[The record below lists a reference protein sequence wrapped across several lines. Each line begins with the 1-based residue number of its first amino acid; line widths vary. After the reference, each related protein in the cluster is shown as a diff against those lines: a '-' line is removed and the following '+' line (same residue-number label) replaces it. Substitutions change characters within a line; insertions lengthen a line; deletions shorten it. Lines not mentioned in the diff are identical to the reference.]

1 MLNCLTLS
9 GTRLA
14 RPAARHYNEG
24 VIRRERTLNRNNSPV
39 TRIVVVGGGAGGLE
53 LATRLGHRYARDSSV
68 NITLVDRSYSH
79 LWKPLLHE
87 VAAGTLNSNTDELS
101 YLAQAHWHHFEFRLG
116 ALLAL
121 DRAAK
126 TITIAASLDANG
138 HEYIPQRHLPY
149 TFLVLAI
156 GSVTNDF
163 GIPGVAEHCLFLDSR
178 EQADAFHQHL
188 VRACYAADAQNEPV
202 HPGQLHV
209 AIAGAGATGV
219 ELAAELHYSLHTLV
233 GFGLDHIDVAKDIRI
248 HLVEASDRI
257 LPSLPVTIAAS
268 TQTILERIG
277 VIVHTGDPIAHATAD
292 GLKTASGKFIA
303 ADIKVWAAG
312 IRGPAVLS
320 SLDGLAVNRANQLT
334 VRTTLQTTLD
344 DDIFALGDCAACPR
358 DATHLV
364 PPRAQAAHQQASLLV
379 RSIDC
384 RRRGLPLPNYIYQ
397 DFGSLINLSRYSAI
411 GNLMGN
417 LFRRHTTTLPLEG
430 WLARW
435 AYLSLYKMHQIA
447 VQGWLRTALT
457 TAADL
462 LTRAGRPRL
471 KLH

>member
-1 MLNCLTLS
+1 M
-9 GTRLA
+9 
-14 RPAARHYNEG
+14 
-24 VIRRERTLNRNNSPV
+24 NNSPV

-53 LATRLGHRYARDSSV
+53 LATRLGERYARDTSV
-68 NITLVDRSYSH
+68 AVTLVDRSYSH

-87 VAAGTLNSNTDELS
+87 VAAGTLNSNSDELS

-116 ALLAL
+116 ALLAV
-121 DRAAK
+121 DRSAK
-126 TITIAASLDANG
+126 TITIAAAVDIDG
-138 HEYIPQRHLPY
+138 HEYIPQRQLAY
-149 TFLVLAI
+149 TYLVLAI

-163 GIPGVAEHCLFLDSR
+163 GIEGVAKHCLFLDSR
-178 EQADAFHQHL
+178 EQADALHQYL
-188 VRACYAADAQNEPV
+188 VRACYAADAQSEPV
-202 HPGQLHV
+202 RAGQLHV

-219 ELAAELHYSLHTLV
+219 ELAAELHHSLHTLV
-233 GFGLDHIDVAKDIRI
+233 GFGLNHIDVAKDIRI

-257 LPSLPVTIAAS
+257 LPGLPAAIAIS
-268 TQTILERIG
+268 THAVLERIG
-277 VIVHTGDPIAHATAD
+277 VDVHTGGAITRATAD
-292 GLKTASGKFIA
+292 GLTTANGKFIPA
-303 ADIKVWAAG
+303 EIKVWAAG

-320 SLDGLAVNRANQLT
+320 TLNGLEVNRANQLS
-334 VRTTLQTTLD
+334 VRSTLQTTLD

-364 PPRAQAAHQQASLLV
+364 PPRAQAAHQQASLLLS
-379 RSIDC
+379 SIEC
-384 RRRGLPLPNYIYQ
+384 RRRGQPLPVFVYR
-397 DFGSLINLSRYSAI
+397 DFGSLINLSRYSAV

-417 LFRRHTTTLPLEG
+417 LFRRHTTSLPLEG

-457 TAADL
+457 TAADV
-462 LTRAGRPRL
+462 LTRASRPRL

>member
-1 MLNCLTLS
+1 MLE
-9 GTRLA
+9 
-14 RPAARHYNEG
+14 PALKMN
-24 VIRRERTLNRNNSPV
+24 VSPV
-39 TRIVVVGGGAGGLE
+39 TRVVVVGGGAGGLE
-53 LATRLGHRYARDSSV
+53 LATRLGERYARDVSV
-68 NITLVDRSYSH
+68 TVTLVDRGYSH

-87 VAAGTLNSNTDELS
+87 VAAGTLNSNSDELS

-116 ALLAL
+116 ALLAV
-121 DRAAK
+121 DRSAK
-126 TITIAASLDANG
+126 TITIAASVDADG
-138 HEYIPQRHLPY
+138 QEYIPQRQLPY
-149 TFLVLAI
+149 TYLVLAI

-163 GIPGVAEHCLFLDSR
+163 GIQGVAEHCLCLDSR

-188 VRACYAADAQNEPV
+188 VRACYAADAQSAPV

-219 ELAAELHYSLHTLV
+219 ELAAELHHSLHALV
-233 GFGLDHIDVAKDIRI
+233 GFGLDRIDVAKDIRI
-248 HLVEASDRI
+248 HLVEASARI
-257 LPSLPVTIAAS
+257 LPSLPSAIATS
-268 TQTILERIG
+268 THAILERIG
-277 VIVHTGDPIAHATAD
+277 VIVHTGDPIARATAT
-292 GLKTASGKFIA
+292 GLTTASGKFIA
-303 ADIKVWAAG
+303 AEIKVWAAG

-320 SLDGLAVNRANQLT
+320 HLDGLAVNRANQLI
-334 VRTTLQTTLD
+334 VRPTLQTTLD

-364 PPRAQAAHQQASLLV
+364 PPRAQAAHQQAKLLL
-379 RSIDC
+379 RSIAC
-384 RRRGLPLPNYIYQ
+384 RRRGQALPIYVYK

-417 LFRRHTTTLPLEG
+417 LFSRYTTSVPLEG

-435 AYLSLYKMHQIA
+435 AYLSLYKTHQVA

-457 TAADL
+457 SVADL
-462 LTRAGRPRL
+462 LTRASRPRL